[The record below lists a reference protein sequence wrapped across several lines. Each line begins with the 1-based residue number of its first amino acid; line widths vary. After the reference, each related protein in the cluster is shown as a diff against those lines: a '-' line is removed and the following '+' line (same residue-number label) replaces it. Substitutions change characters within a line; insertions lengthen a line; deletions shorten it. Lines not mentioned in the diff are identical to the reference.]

1 MTSPASITV
10 VAETAL
16 ALYPILLKNI
26 PANLTTQLTAR
37 TATYAILAY
46 ILASAS
52 DVARAF
58 TGGLTQTIL
67 YSVLNLVHIGISYAS
82 YKLLPAGNAI
92 ALFYT
97 YPFWNMLLGWLFLG
111 DSVSLRSILLLAVAF
126 IGTYMVAKNSVIE
139 TFQDAS
145 KEKEGDTNK
154 TSSLG
159 VLLGLG
165 SAFTE
170 SLIFLLVKSPESP
183 SPFLSMLQLYPL
195 AAAVIFGYGL
205 WTNSYSDSISDVH
218 DNHIYSSN
226 SKDTSKDTDKDAPK
240 ESTIGNTWI
249 PLILFNACIGFVGY
263 ALRFYAIPKLSTAV
277 FSILSVIGVVAAYVF
292 QLMFTPEKINGLAA
306 FGSLLIAGAAGLA

>member
-1 MTSPASITV
+1 MSSPASSPATITV
-10 VAETAL
+10 IAETAL

-26 PANLTTQLTAR
+26 PANLTTQVTAR

-67 YSVLNLVHIGISYAS
+67 YGVLNLVHIGVSYAS
-82 YKLLPAGNAI
+82 YKLLPAGNAL

-111 DSVSLRSILLLAVAF
+111 DSVSLRSILLLIVAF
-126 IGTYMVAKNSVIE
+126 VGTYMVAKNSAIE
-139 TFQDAS
+139 TFEDAS
-145 KEKEGDTNK
+145 KEKEEGANT

-159 VLLGLG
+159 VLLALG
-165 SAFTE
+165 SAITE
-170 SLIFLLVKSPESP
+170 SLIFLVVKTPASP

-205 WTNSYSDSISDVH
+205 WTNSYS
-218 DNHIYSSN
+218 SN
-226 SKDTSKDTDKDAPK
+226 SKDTTEDTAEDTQK
-240 ESTIGNTWI
+240 ESTIGNTWL

-306 FGSLLIAGAAGLA
+306 LGSLLIAGAAGLAEGA

>member
-1 MTSPASITV
+1 MNGLNTSPAAITV
-10 VAETAL
+10 IAETAL

-26 PANLTTQLTAR
+26 PANLTTQLTSR

-67 YSVLNLVHIGISYAS
+67 YGVLNLVHIGVSYAS
-82 YKLLPAGNAI
+82 YKLLPAGNAL

-111 DSVSLRSILLLAVAF
+111 DSVSLRSILLLLVAF
-126 IGTYMVAKNSVIE
+126 VGTYLVAKNSAIE
-139 TFQDAS
+139 TFEDAS
-145 KEKEGDTNK
+145 KEKEADTAM

-159 VLLGLG
+159 VLLALG
-165 SAFTE
+165 SAITE
-170 SLIFLLVKSPESP
+170 SLIFLVVKTPASP

-205 WTNSYSDSISDVH
+205 WTNSYS
-218 DNHIYSSN
+218 SN
-226 SKDTSKDTDKDAPK
+226 STDTQK

-306 FGSLLIAGAAGLA
+306 LGSLLIAGAAGLAG

>member
-1 MTSPASITV
+1 MNGLGTSPGTITV
-10 VAETAL
+10 IAETAL

-52 DVARAF
+52 DVTRAF

-67 YSVLNLVHIGISYAS
+67 YGVLNLVHIGVSYAS

-92 ALFYT
+92 SLFYT

-111 DSVSLRSILLLAVAF
+111 DSVSLRSILLLIVAF
-126 IGTYMVAKNSVIE
+126 IGTYLVAKNSAIE
-139 TFQDAS
+139 TFEDAS
-145 KEKEGDTNK
+145 KEKEEDNNT

-205 WTNSYSDSISDVH
+205 WTNSYSDSTRDVH

-226 SKDTSKDTDKDAPK
+226 STDAQK
-240 ESTIGNTWI
+240 ESTAGNTWI

-306 FGSLLIAGAAGLA
+306 LGSMLIAGAAGLAESA